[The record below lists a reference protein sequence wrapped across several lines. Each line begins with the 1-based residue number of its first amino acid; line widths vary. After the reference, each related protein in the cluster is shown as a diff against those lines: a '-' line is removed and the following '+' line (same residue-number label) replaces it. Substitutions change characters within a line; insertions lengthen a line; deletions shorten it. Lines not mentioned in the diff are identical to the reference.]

1 MNYILKDHLGSIQY
15 VTDEQGNVVETLSF
29 DPWGRR
35 RNPVNWSYTGFPSS
49 FLFDRGY
56 TGHEHLDAFGL
67 INMNGRMYDPVVS
80 RFLSPDPFTQAPHN
94 LQGLNRYSYLMN
106 NPMNGTDPTG
116 YMRKPNRGGGG
127 GSITGGGP
135 VFDYFEFVPSIFDQ
149 IDESVKRRSVKYS
162 ALSYEELQRMRD
174 KENEDKSKSSKEDAN
189 SKTNDNMFTYNP
201 TGMPFNLH
209 LKGGMMND
217 GIQMDKEAGGGIIY
231 KEGTYSFSDFNLQFL
246 LAEGKGLLGGWSRVR
261 GSAKVYRG
269 KDGVYYVNVSAEG
282 FTPSGTQGSVTF
294 SGNVEVYSGGNL
306 VGTQSLNKLKGA
318 SIIQSGWQNV
328 GQGTFALPSYGSDVY
343 LRFNIGYTYSEGAGY
358 VSPWP
363 AQGHSK
369 LYIPYFVID
378 AWTY

>member
-80 RFLSPDPFTQAPHN
+80 RFLSPAPITQASHN

-127 GSITGGGP
+127 GLITGGGP

-149 IDESVKRRSVKYS
+149 IDESVKRRSAKS
-162 ALSYEELQRMRD
+162 ALTYEELQELKKRD
-174 KENEDKSKSSKEDAN
+174 KEEADKAKQAKENANKKDDKSGK
-189 SKTNDNMFTYNP
+189 YNP
-201 TGMPFNLH
+201 DGKIFNFH
-209 LKGGMMND
+209 FMGGMMND
-217 GIQMDKEAGGGIIY
+217 GIQMDKEDGSAGGDDGSFAAAATLAGATLAPGWNVAFGEPTFWGEVAMGVATLAY
-231 KEGTYSFSDFNLQFL
+231 GTYIYYNLP
-246 LAEGKGLLGGWSRVR
+246 KGL
-261 GSAKVYRG
+261 
-269 KDGVYYVNVSAEG
+269 
-282 FTPSGTQGSVTF
+282 
-294 SGNVEVYSGGNL
+294 
-306 VGTQSLNKLKGA
+306 
-318 SIIQSGWQNV
+318 
-328 GQGTFALPSYGSDVY
+328 SYDRPNNYNG
-343 LRFNIGYTYSEGAGY
+343 
-358 VSPWP
+358 
-363 AQGHSK
+363 
-369 LYIPYFVID
+369 
-378 AWTY
+378 

>member
-15 VTDEQGNVVETLSF
+15 ATDDQGNVVETLSF

-80 RFLSPDPFTQAPHN
+80 RFLSPDPFTQASHN

-149 IDESVKRRSVKYS
+149 IDESVKRRSAKYS
-162 ALSYEELQRMRD
+162 AL
-174 KENEDKSKSSKEDAN
+174 
-189 SKTNDNMFTYNP
+189 TY
-201 TGMPFNLH
+201 
-209 LKGGMMND
+209 
-217 GIQMDKEAGGGIIY
+217 QE
-231 KEGTYSFSDFNLQFL
+231 
-246 LAEGKGLLGGWSRVR
+246 
-261 GSAKVYRG
+261 
-269 KDGVYYVNVSAEG
+269 
-282 FTPSGTQGSVTF
+282 
-294 SGNVEVYSGGNL
+294 
-306 VGTQSLNKLKGA
+306 
-318 SIIQSGWQNV
+318 
-328 GQGTFALPSYGSDVY
+328 
-343 LRFNIGYTYSEGAGY
+343 
-358 VSPWP
+358 
-363 AQGHSK
+363 
-369 LYIPYFVID
+369 
-378 AWTY
+378 

>member
-1 MNYILKDHLGSIQY
+1 MSTKYK
-15 VTDEQGNVVETLSF
+15 F
-29 DPWGRR
+29 
-35 RNPVNWSYTGFPSS
+35 
-49 FLFDRGY
+49 
-56 TGHEHLDAFGL
+56 
-67 INMNGRMYDPVVS
+67 YDPNGTYFVTYAVVGWFDVFTRDEYCTILIDS
-80 RFLSPDPFTQAPHN
+80 FNYCNCTPYRTFL
-94 LQGLNRYSYLMN
+94 GYSYSYSF
-106 NPMNGTDPTG
+106 GG
-116 YMRKPNRGGGG
+116 IRKKGA
-127 GSITGGGP
+127 S
-135 VFDYFEFVPSIFDQ
+135 PS
-149 IDESVKRRSVKYS
+149 
-162 ALSYEELQRMRD
+162 
-174 KENEDKSKSSKEDAN
+174 
-189 SKTNDNMFTYNP
+189 
-201 TGMPFNLH
+201 G
-209 LKGGMMND
+209 
-217 GIQMDKEAGGGIIY
+217 EAGGGIIY

>member
-1 MNYILKDHLGSIQY
+1 MNYLL
-15 VTDEQGNVVETLSF
+15 
-29 DPWGRR
+29 
-35 RNPVNWSYTGFPSS
+35 
-49 FLFDRGY
+49 
-56 TGHEHLDAFGL
+56 
-67 INMNGRMYDPVVS
+67 
-80 RFLSPDPFTQAPHN
+80 
-94 LQGLNRYSYLMN
+94 N
-106 NPMNGTDPTG
+106 NPLNATDPTG
-116 YMRKPNRGGGG
+116 YMRRRPNNRERGKDP
-127 GSITGGGP
+127 TGGG
-135 VFDYFEFVPSIFDQ
+135 VNWDYFEFVPSIFDQ
-149 IDESVKRRSVKYS
+149 IDESVKRRASRYS
-162 ALSYEELQRMRD
+162 ALTYEELQELKKRD
-174 KENEDKSKSSKEDAN
+174 KEEADKAKQAKENANKKDDKSGK
-189 SKTNDNMFTYNP
+189 YNP
-201 TGMPFNLH
+201 TGMPFTLH
-209 LKGGMMND
+209 LKGGMRND

-306 VGTQSLNKLKGA
+306 VGTQPLNKLKGA